1 MEYDMISTN
10 INIYPSAAKGKRV
23 GMSPNY
29 NIIENSTNNN
39 TGHNKLTLYLVLSLS
54 PFLTL
59 GQFELKTLTLL
70 LFYFFV

>member
-23 GMSPNY
+23 GLSPNY
-29 NIIENSTNNN
+29 NVIENSTNNN

-54 PFLTL
+54 SSL
-59 GQFELKTLTLL
+59 
-70 LFYFFV
+70 YDNSN